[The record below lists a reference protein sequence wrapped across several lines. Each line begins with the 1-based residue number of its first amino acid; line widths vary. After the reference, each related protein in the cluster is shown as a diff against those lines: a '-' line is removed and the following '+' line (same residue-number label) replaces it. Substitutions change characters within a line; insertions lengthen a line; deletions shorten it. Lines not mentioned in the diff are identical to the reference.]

1 MQSQSGERRG
11 ATKDLS
17 SIVSGTVAALV
28 LAGYLL
34 GSLSTAYYLV
44 RIRTGGDIR
53 TFGSGTA
60 GSTNVGR
67 ALGASGFAVTFLG
80 DAAKGALAVLAARYF
95 ELGPWGVVVVILAVV
110 AGQVWPVHLGFKGGK
125 GLATAVGAILL
136 LDYRLMMLLG
146 AVAALVLLLLKRRM
160 LSGLVAVALVPG
172 VAALLGHPHPTVLG
186 LSAVAMLLL
195 FAHRSEIRGI
205 IGASRQGPGG
215 PD

>member
-1 MQSQSGERRG
+1 MGS
-11 ATKDLS
+11 LS

-44 RIRTGGDIR
+44 RIRTGEDIR
-53 TFGSGTA
+53 TLGSGTA

-80 DAAKGALAVLAARYF
+80 DAAKGALAALAARYF
-95 ELGPWGVVVVILAVV
+95 ELGPWGAVLVILAVV

-125 GLATAVGAILL
+125 GLATAFGVILL
-136 LDYRLMMLLG
+136 LDYRLMIVL
-146 AVAALVLLLLKRRM
+146 AAIAALVLLFLRHRM
-160 LSGLVAVALVPG
+160 LGGLVAVALGPG

-205 IGASRQGPGG
+205 IGASSQGPGG

>member
-1 MQSQSGERRG
+1 M
-11 ATKDLS
+11 
-17 SIVSGTVAALV
+17 SGTVVALV
-28 LAGYLL
+28 LTGYLL
-34 GSLSTAYYLV
+34 GSLSTAYYLL
-44 RIRTGGDIR
+44 RIRTGEDIR

-80 DAAKGALAVLAARYF
+80 DAAKGALAVLATRYF
-95 ELGPWGVVVVILAVV
+95 DLGPWGVVLVILAVV

-136 LDYRLMMLLG
+136 LDYRLMM
-146 AVAALVLLLLKRRM
+146 AVAAIAALLLLLLKRRK
-160 LSGLVAVALVPG
+160 LGGLVAVAIGPG

-195 FAHRSEIRGI
+195 FANRSDIRGI
-205 IGASRQGPGG
+205 IRPSSHGPGG
-215 PD
+215 SD